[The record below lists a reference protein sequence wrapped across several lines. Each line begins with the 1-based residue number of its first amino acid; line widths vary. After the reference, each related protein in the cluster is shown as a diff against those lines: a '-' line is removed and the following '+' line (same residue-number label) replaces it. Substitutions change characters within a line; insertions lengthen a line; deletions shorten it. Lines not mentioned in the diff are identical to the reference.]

1 MNSLV
6 LTAPPKRGR
15 RLLTTVLEQFGELRC
30 KLSGV
35 MCCAGLECVVGFNGD
50 RRDCDGWIEGDK
62 FAVRVS
68 G

>member
-1 MNSLV
+1 MAFV
-6 LTAPPKRGR
+6 TKCGK
-15 RLLTTVLEQFGELRC
+15 FF
-30 KLSGV
+30 GV
-35 MCCAGLECVVGFNGD
+35 MCCAGLECVVGFDDD